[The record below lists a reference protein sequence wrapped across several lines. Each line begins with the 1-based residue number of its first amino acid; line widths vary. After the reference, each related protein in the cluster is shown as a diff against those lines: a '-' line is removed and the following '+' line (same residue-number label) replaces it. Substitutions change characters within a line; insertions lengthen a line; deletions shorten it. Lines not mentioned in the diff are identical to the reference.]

1 MSNCWLKLALTL
13 AIAVPGLGAL
23 APAAQ
28 AQTLRIGLAEDPD
41 VLDPHLARTFVG
53 RIVFASL
60 CDKLIDI
67 DDKLNF
73 VPQLATSWT
82 LAPDGK
88 ALTFKL
94 RPGVQFHDGTP
105 VDAEAVRINIERA
118 QTHPR
123 SFRKAEIAPV
133 ERVEVVDPLT
143 ARFVL
148 KEPFAPLLAQL
159 SDRAGMLISPKAIEQ
174 EKTQAGA
181 IGQKPVCAGPFKFVE
196 RLQQDRIVV
205 EKFDGYWNKDQIHV
219 QRVTYLPIPDSTVRL
234 ANLQSGQFD
243 LIERT
248 SPNDLAAVRKDA
260 KLKLT
265 AITGLA
271 YQGITINL
279 ANGDRAKNPLGQD
292 RRIREALELS
302 IDRVAL
308 NQVVFNGEF
317 EPGNQPVPPNSPYY
331 VKKFPIPKRDVAR
344 AKALLREAG
353 HPTFAFELMVPNDT
367 QMTSQAQ
374 VVQAMA
380 REAGFD
386 IKLVS
391 TEFATALQ
399 KQTQGDYTAFQI
411 GWSGRSDP
419 DGNINVF
426 ITCGAALNEGK
437 YCDADADK
445 WLNEARRTADLAQ
458 RQNAF
463 EKAAEIYM
471 PAVQRIYLYHQRW
484 FYAHSAK
491 LTGFVPVPDG
501 LIRLAGVKLQ

>member
-1 MSNCWLKLALTL
+1 MSEKWLKLALAL
-13 AIAVPGLGAL
+13 ALAVPGLGL
-23 APAAQ
+23 AIPAAQ

-53 RIVFASL
+53 RIVFAAL

-67 DDKLNF
+67 DDKLGF

-82 LAPDGK
+82 FDADGK
-88 ALTFKL
+88 AVTFKL
-94 RPGVQFHDGTP
+94 RPNVQFHDGAAF
-105 VDAEAVRINIERA
+105 DANVVKLNIERA
-118 QTHPR
+118 QTHAR
-123 SFRKAEIAPV
+123 SFRKAEIAAV
-133 ERVEVVDPLT
+133 DRVEVVDPLT

-148 KEPFAPLLAQL
+148 KEPFAPLMAQL
-159 SDRAGMLISPKAIEQ
+159 SDRAGMMISPQAIEQ
-174 EKTQAGA
+174 DAKQAGA

-196 RLQQDRIVV
+196 RVQQDRIVV
-205 EKFDGYWNKDQIHV
+205 EKFDGYWNKDQIHF
-219 QRVTYLPIPDSTVRL
+219 QRVTYLPIPDSTIRL
-234 ANLQSGQFD
+234 ANLQSGQLD

-260 KLKLT
+260 KLKVT
-265 AITGLA
+265 AITGLG
-271 YQGITINL
+271 YQGITINI
-279 ANGDRAKNPLGQD
+279 ANGEKSKNPLGQD

-302 IDRVAL
+302 IDRAAL
-308 NQVVFNGEF
+308 NQVVFNGEH
-317 EPGNQPVPPNSPYY
+317 EVGNQAVPPNSPYY
-331 VKKFPIPKRDVAR
+331 VKKFPVPKRDVAR
-344 AKALLREAG
+344 AKALLKEAG
-353 HPTFAFELMVPNDT
+353 HTSFAFEMMVPNDT

-374 VVQAMA
+374 VIQAMA

-399 KQTQGDYTAFQI
+399 KQTQGDYVAFQI

-426 ITCGAALNEGK
+426 ILCGAPLNEGK
-437 YCDADADK
+437 YCDPEADK
-445 WLNEARRTADLAQ
+445 ALNEARRTADVAA
-458 RQNAF
+458 RQKAF

-484 FYAHSAK
+484 HYSHSAK
-491 LTGFVPVPDG
+491 LANFAPVPDG
-501 LIRLAGVKLQ
+501 LIRLQGLKLQ